1 MVSIGNNIKSTTEQ
15 LQKVQIRQIF
25 DIIRKPRPETASLI
39 EQLRIVRNLNPSGYA
54 GLKQRLPFFVCALFN
69 PPYRKN
75 ENFAYTEYFLID
87 IDHIAEKGIVL
98 QDLRQKISADP
109 RTVMYFVSPGGDGL
123 KVMFKLSERCYDA
136 GLYKTFYKIF
146 ATKYSQNF
154 NIEQVIDTKTCDVA
168 RACFLSADPNVFFN
182 PSAETITLSDYINP
196 DEDIL
201 VAFDLKNKIEKE
213 EKQKTAE
220 NKSKEQK
227 IVDPGNE
234 IMEKIRS
241 TLNPA
246 AAQKSNKVPAY
257 VPEILNNIMDDLK
270 QYIEDKGICVA
281 NVENIQYGKKMKFRI
296 GLKKAE
302 INLFYGKRGFSVIQ
316 SPRTG
321 TDKEANELM
330 AEVINGFLAE
340 NGL

>member
-1 MVSIGNNIKSTTEQ
+1 MVSVGNNIKSTTEQ
-15 LQKVQIRQIF
+15 LKKVQIRQIF
-25 DIIRKPRPETASLI
+25 DTIRKPHPETASLI

-54 GLKQRLPFFVCALFN
+54 NLKQRLPYFVCAAFN

-87 IDHIAEKGIVL
+87 IDHITDKGLVL
-98 QDLRQKISADP
+98 QDLREKISTDP
-109 RTVMYFVSPGGDGL
+109 RTVMCFVSPGGDGL
-123 KVMFKLSERCYDA
+123 KVMFKLAERCYDA

-146 ATKYSQNF
+146 ATKYSKHF
-154 NIEQVIDTKTCDVA
+154 NIEQVVDTKTCDVS
-168 RACFLSADPNVFFN
+168 RACFLSADSKAFFN
-182 PSAETITLSDYINP
+182 PAAEAIILSDYINP

-201 VAFDLKNKIEKE
+201 AAFDLKKQIEKE
-213 EKQKTAE
+213 EKQKTSG
-220 NKSKEQK
+220 NNCKEQK

-234 IMEKIRS
+234 IMEKIRN

-246 AAQKSNKVPAY
+246 AAQKAAKAPAY
-257 VPEILNNIMDDLK
+257 VPEILNDIMDDLK
-270 QYIEDKGICVA
+270 QYIETKGIVVA
-281 NVENIQYGKKMKFRI
+281 DVENIQYGKKMKFRI

-330 AEVINGFLAE
+330 QEVINGFLAE